1 MEVKKLSN
9 ISNKKLTELLKL
21 FNGNTFSVYE
31 FLAGEL
37 GIYHIFY
44 GHKVNCKA
52 RRRLKYAT
60 RRLEIIRSKQNIQT
74 NQSGELK

>member
-9 ISNKKLTELLKL
+9 ISDKKLTELLKL

-44 GHKVNCKA
+44 GHKVNRKA
-52 RRRLKYAT
+52 RHRLKYAA
-60 RRLEIIRSKQNIQT
+60 RRLEIIRSKQNIQQT
-74 NQSGELK
+74 KALA

>member
-1 MEVKKLSN
+1 MEAKKLSN
-9 ISNKKLTELLKL
+9 ISDKKLTELLKL

-52 RRRLKYAT
+52 RHRLKYAA
-60 RRLEIIRSKQNIQT
+60 RRLEIIRSKQNIQQT
-74 NQSGELK
+74 KAETLK

>member
-9 ISNKKLTELLKL
+9 ISDKKLTELLKL

-52 RRRLKYAT
+52 RHRLKYAA
-60 RRLEIIRSKQNIQT
+60 RRLEIIRSKQNIQQT
-74 NQSGELK
+74 KALA